1 MAKAP
6 YCATAANRLIAWGKL
21 ELGPALALSFSLL
34 ADGCPIRVD
43 GAGIY
48 GSVIVTEHAGQEDKA
63 ARQAAARAARP
74 LWLAFVIFL
83 APMMLS
89 NILQSLSGTINSIF
103 LGHMIGVTA
112 LAAATQ
118 FFPIMFFMM
127 AFVIGLGAG
136 ASVLIGQAH
145 GKGDRERVLAIAGAS
160 LALSLTFG
168 IVIAIIGGV
177 FAGPLMAALQTP
189 PDIIADATLYAQI
202 MMFSMPMFFL
212 FLLATSILRG
222 VGDAVTPLWTL
233 ALSAGVSLLLTPLL
247 ITGSLGLPP
256 MGVASAAIASAISL
270 LVAMSWLAW
279 RLIRMKHALAPTP
292 ELIAHVR
299 LEPKVLKLVLRLG
312 IPTGIQMVFIAVAEI
327 ALLWMVNDYGSNATA
342 AYGAINQIL
351 AYVQFPAM
359 SIGIT
364 ASILGAQ
371 AIGAGRQDQ
380 LWAITRTALVLNLI
394 ITGGGVLVVYL
405 LSGPIVT
412 MFITD
417 PAVMAMTQHL
427 LHIVLWSAVVFG
439 FAVVFSS
446 MMRSSGT
453 VLAPTF
459 IGIFAILAVEV
470 PTAWY
475 LSRTIGI
482 DGIWWGYPAAF
493 CAMFIMQGSFY
504 TFVWRKRSIRAMV

>member
-1 MAKAP
+1 VTETAETVKAP
-6 YCATAANRLIAWGKL
+6 
-21 ELGPALALSFSLL
+21 
-34 ADGCPIRVD
+34 
-43 GAGIY
+43 
-48 GSVIVTEHAGQEDKA
+48 HAGAKPP
-63 ARQAAARAARP
+63 RT
-74 LWLAFVIFL
+74 LMMTFLIFL

-89 NILQSLSGTINSIF
+89 NILQSLSGTINSVF
-103 LGHMIGVTA
+103 LGHMIGVKA

-136 ASVLIGQAH
+136 ASVLIGQAY

-160 LALSLTFG
+160 LALALTFG
-168 IVIAIIGGV
+168 IVVAPLGGI
-177 FAGPLMAALQTP
+177 FAGPLMAGLQTP

-202 MMFSMPMFFL
+202 MMFSMPLFFL

-233 ALSAGVSLLLTPLL
+233 ALSAGVSLLITPLL

-256 MGVASAAIASAISL
+256 MGVASAAVASAISL
-270 LVAMSWLAW
+270 LVAMAWLAW
-279 RLIRMKHALAPTP
+279 RLLRMKHALAPTP
-292 ELIAHVR
+292 ELLARVK
-299 LEPKVLKLVLRLG
+299 LDPKVLKLVMRLG
-312 IPTGIQMVFIAVAEI
+312 IPTGIQMVFVAVAEI
-327 ALLWMVNDYGSNATA
+327 ALLWMVNDHGSNATA

-371 AIGAGRQDQ
+371 AIGAGRQHQ
-380 LWAITRTALVLNLI
+380 LWAITKTALILNTV
-394 ITGGGVLVVYL
+394 ITGGGVLIVYL

-417 PAVMAMTQHL
+417 PAVIAMTQRL

-470 PTAWY
+470 PTAWF
-475 LSRTIGI
+475 LSRAIGI
-482 DGIWWGYPAAF
+482 DGIWWAYPAAF
-493 CAMFIMQGSFY
+493 TAMFIMQGSFY
-504 TFVWRKRSIRAMV
+504 GLVWRRKTIRALV

>member
-1 MAKAP
+1 MTDSTETAKAP
-6 YCATAANRLIAWGKL
+6 LKG
-21 ELGPALALSFSLL
+21 
-34 ADGCPIRVD
+34 
-43 GAGIY
+43 
-48 GSVIVTEHAGQEDKA
+48 
-63 ARQAAARAARP
+63 ARP
-74 LWLAFVIFL
+74 PRTLMMAFIVFL

-89 NILQSLSGTINSIF
+89 NVLQSLSGTINSIF
-103 LGHMIGVTA
+103 LAKMIGDQA
-112 LAAATQ
+112 FAAATQ

-136 ASVLIGQAH
+136 ASVLIGQAF
-145 GKGDRERVLAIAGAS
+145 GKGDQKRVRTIAGAS
-160 LALSLTFG
+160 LALAITFG
-168 IVIAIIGGV
+168 VGVALLGGV
-177 FAGPLMAALQTP
+177 FAGPLMKALQTP
-189 PDIIADATLYAQI
+189 PDIIRDATLYAQI
-202 MMFSMPMFFL
+202 MMFSMPLFFL
-212 FLLATSILRG
+212 YLLSTSILRG

-233 ALSAGVSLLLTPLL
+233 ALSTGVSLLLTPLL
-247 ITGSLGLPP
+247 IMGAIGLPP
-256 MGVASAAIASAISL
+256 LGVASAAVASAVSL
-270 LVAMSWLAW
+270 VIAMTWLAW
-279 RLIRMKHALAPTP
+279 RLLRMKHALAPTR
-292 ELIAHVR
+292 ELLSRVR
-299 LEPKVLKLVLRLG
+299 LDPKVLKLVLRLG
-312 IPTGIQMVFIAVAEI
+312 VPTGIQMVFVAVAEI
-327 ALLWMVNDYGSNATA
+327 ALLWMVNEHGSKATA

-371 AIGAGRQDQ
+371 AIGAGRQHQ
-380 LWAITRTALVLNLI
+380 LWAITRTALVLNTV

-412 MFITD
+412 MFIGD
-417 PAVMAMTQHL
+417 PEVIAMTQRL

-459 IGIFAILAVEV
+459 IGIFAILAIEV

-475 LSRTIGI
+475 LSRAIGI
-482 DGIWWGYPAAF
+482 DGIWWAYPAAF

-504 TFVWRKRSIRAMV
+504 GLVWRRKAIRALV

>member
-1 MAKAP
+1 MTDSTETAKAP
-6 YCATAANRLIAWGKL
+6 LKG
-21 ELGPALALSFSLL
+21 
-34 ADGCPIRVD
+34 
-43 GAGIY
+43 
-48 GSVIVTEHAGQEDKA
+48 
-63 ARQAAARAARP
+63 ARP
-74 LWLAFVIFL
+74 PRTLMMAFIVFL

-89 NILQSLSGTINSIF
+89 NVLQSLSGTINSIF
-103 LGHMIGVTA
+103 LAKMIGDQA
-112 LAAATQ
+112 FAAATQ

-136 ASVLIGQAH
+136 ASVLIGQAF
-145 GKGDRERVLAIAGAS
+145 GKGDQKRVRTIAGAS
-160 LALSLTFG
+160 LALAITFG
-168 IVIAIIGGV
+168 VGVALLGGV
-177 FAGPLMAALQTP
+177 FAGPLMKALQTP
-189 PDIIADATLYAQI
+189 PDIISDATLYAQI
-202 MMFSMPMFFL
+202 MMFSMPLFFL
-212 FLLATSILRG
+212 YLLSTSILRG

-233 ALSAGVSLLLTPLL
+233 ALSTGVSLLLTPLL
-247 ITGSLGLPP
+247 IMGAIGLPP
-256 MGVASAAIASAISL
+256 LGVASAAVASAVSL
-270 LVAMSWLAW
+270 VIAMTWLAW
-279 RLIRMKHALAPTP
+279 RLLRMKHALAPTR
-292 ELIAHVR
+292 ELLSRVR
-299 LEPKVLKLVLRLG
+299 LDPKVLKLVLRLG
-312 IPTGIQMVFIAVAEI
+312 VPTGIQMVFVAVAEI
-327 ALLWMVNDYGSNATA
+327 ALLWMVNEHGSKATA

-371 AIGAGRQDQ
+371 AIGAGRQHQ
-380 LWAITRTALVLNLI
+380 LWAITRTALVLNTV

-412 MFITD
+412 MFIGD
-417 PAVMAMTQHL
+417 PEVIAMTQRL

-459 IGIFAILAVEV
+459 IGIFAILAIEV

-475 LSRTIGI
+475 LSRAIGI
-482 DGIWWGYPAAF
+482 DGIWWAYPAAF

-504 TFVWRKRSIRAMV
+504 GLVWRRKAIRALV

>member
-1 MAKAP
+1 MAGG
-6 YCATAANRLIAWGKL
+6 R
-21 ELGPALALSFSLL
+21 
-34 ADGCPIRVD
+34 PIR
-43 GAGIY
+43 AGGTPLY
-48 GSVIVTEHAGQEDKA
+48 GSVIVTELAGQDDKK

-89 NILQSLSGTINSIF
+89 NILQSLSGTINSVF

-136 ASVLIGQAH
+136 ASVLIGQAY
-145 GKGDRERVLAIAGAS
+145 GKGDHERVLAIAGAS
-160 LALSLTFG
+160 LALALTFG
-168 IVIAIIGGV
+168 IVLAMIGGV
-177 FAGPLMAALQTP
+177 FAGPLMEALKTP

-202 MMFSMPMFFL
+202 MMLSMPMFFL

-233 ALSAGVSLLLTPLL
+233 GLSAGVSLLLTPLL

-256 MGVASAAIASAISL
+256 MGVASAAIASAVSL
-270 LVAMSWLAW
+270 LVAMAWMAW
-279 RLIRMKHALAPTP
+279 RLLRMKHALAPTP
-292 ELIAHVR
+292 ELLAHVR

-312 IPTGIQMVFIAVAEI
+312 IPTGIQMVFVAVAEI

-371 AIGAGRQDQ
+371 AIGAGRQNQ

-417 PAVMAMTQHL
+417 PSVMAMTQHL

-475 LSRTIGI
+475 LSRSIGI
-482 DGIWWGYPAAF
+482 DGIWWAYPAAF
-493 CAMFIMQGSFY
+493 CAMFIMQGSYY

>member
-1 MAKAP
+1 MTDSTETAKAP
-6 YCATAANRLIAWGKL
+6 LKG
-21 ELGPALALSFSLL
+21 
-34 ADGCPIRVD
+34 
-43 GAGIY
+43 
-48 GSVIVTEHAGQEDKA
+48 
-63 ARQAAARAARP
+63 ARP
-74 LWLAFVIFL
+74 PRTLMMAFIVFL

-89 NILQSLSGTINSIF
+89 NVLQSLSGTINSIF
-103 LGHMIGVTA
+103 LAKMIGDQA
-112 LAAATQ
+112 FAAATQ

-136 ASVLIGQAH
+136 ASVLIGQAF
-145 GKGDRERVLAIAGAS
+145 GKGDQKRVRTIAGAS
-160 LALSLTFG
+160 LALAITFG
-168 IVIAIIGGV
+168 VGVALLGGV
-177 FAGPLMAALQTP
+177 FAGPLMKALQTP
-189 PDIIADATLYAQI
+189 PDIIRDATLYAQI
-202 MMFSMPMFFL
+202 MMFSMPLFFL
-212 FLLATSILRG
+212 YLLSTSILRG

-233 ALSAGVSLLLTPLL
+233 ALSTGVSLLLTPLL
-247 ITGSLGLPP
+247 IMGAIGLPP
-256 MGVASAAIASAISL
+256 LGVASAAVASAVSL
-270 LVAMSWLAW
+270 VIAMAWLAW
-279 RLIRMKHALAPTP
+279 RLLRMKHALAPTR
-292 ELIAHVR
+292 ELLSRVR
-299 LEPKVLKLVLRLG
+299 LDPKVLKLVLRLG
-312 IPTGIQMVFIAVAEI
+312 VPTGIQMVFVAVAEI
-327 ALLWMVNDYGSNATA
+327 ALLWMVNEHGSKATA

-371 AIGAGRQDQ
+371 AIGAGRQHQ
-380 LWAITRTALVLNLI
+380 LWAITRTALVLNTV

-412 MFITD
+412 MFIGD
-417 PAVMAMTQHL
+417 PEVIAMTQRL

-459 IGIFAILAVEV
+459 IGIFAILAIEV

-475 LSRTIGI
+475 LSRAIGI
-482 DGIWWGYPAAF
+482 DGIWWAYPAAF

-504 TFVWRKRSIRAMV
+504 GLVWRRKAIRALV

>member
-1 MAKAP
+1 MNDH
-6 YCATAANRLIAWGKL
+6 AAHKG
-21 ELGPALALSFSLL
+21 AL
-34 ADGCPIRVD
+34 DPR
-43 GAGIY
+43 
-48 GSVIVTEHAGQEDKA
+48 
-63 ARQAAARAARP
+63 AAARAARP
-74 LWLAFVIFL
+74 LWIAFVVFL

-89 NILQSLSGTINSIF
+89 NILQSLSGTINSVF
-103 LGHMIGVTA
+103 LGHMIGVRA

-136 ASVLIGQAH
+136 ASVLIGQAY
-145 GKGDRERVLAIAGAS
+145 GKGDRERVHAIAGAS

-168 IVIAIIGGV
+168 IAIALLGGF

-189 PDIIADATLYAQI
+189 ADIIADATLYAQI

-233 ALSAGVSLLLTPLL
+233 ALSAGVSLLLTPAL
-247 ITGSLGLPP
+247 ITGALGLSPL
-256 MGVASAAIASAISL
+256 GVASAAVASAVSL
-270 LVAMSWLAW
+270 TVAMAWLCW
-279 RLIRMKHALAPTP
+279 RLVRMKHILAPTP

-299 LEPKVLKLVLRLG
+299 LDPKVLKLVLRLG
-312 IPTGIQMVFIAVAEI
+312 IPTGVQMVFVAVAEI

-342 AYGAINQIL
+342 AYGAINQVL

-371 AIGAGRQDQ
+371 AIGAGRGHQ

-394 ITGGGVLVVYL
+394 ITGGGVLLVYL
-405 LSGPIVT
+405 LSGPIVK
-412 MFITD
+412 MFIAD
-417 PAVMAMTQHL
+417 ASVMAMTQHL
-427 LHIVLWSAVVFG
+427 LHIVLWSAVIFG

-453 VLAPTF
+453 VLAPTA
-459 IGIFAILAVEV
+459 IGILAILAVEV
-470 PTAWY
+470 PTAWF
-475 LSRTIGI
+475 LSRSIGI
-482 DGIWWGYPAAF
+482 DGIWWAYPAAF
-493 CAMFIMQGSFY
+493 SAMFVMQGSFY
-504 TFVWRKRSIRAMV
+504 GLVWRRKPIRAMV